1 MQPIPC
7 KGSIPSIYLHNVL
20 KFLLGCVYSLLLNY
34 TMMKNFT
41 LILLVISAASFSS
54 KAQIFT
60 DNFDS
65 YTVGQGLVAQN
76 PTDWDTWTPST
87 PGEDVLVS
95 DANSNSGNNSLYF
108 SSVGGGP
115 EDIILR
121 FDQVYNSGNFTL
133 EANFYVESGKG
144 AYFNLQE
151 TFVVGGVWAIDCF
164 MLDDGTLKL
173 SNSSTPYLTT
183 VYPTGQWF
191 NLRLEIDLTAN
202 VWELF
207 LDNVSQGSFS
217 NPTGSIGILDLYPT
231 NPTSEG
237 GNNQSGFYVD
247 DVSYDHIP
255 ASLPPVNGGVT
266 FVNAISGIL
275 GQSLD
280 VSGTVRNLGSDPITS
295 FDIEYEYN
303 GVPVTESV
311 GPISLASLATYDHTF
326 STPVTLVAGANPLSI
341 TISNVNGA
349 GPDADASDD
358 MKTITVD
365 DPVVPGAGKLV
376 IGEEGTGTWCGW
388 CPRGAVAMEEMATKY
403 DGFWQGIAVHNADP
417 MAVADYDAGLGALIS
432 GYPSAIVDRGADID
446 PSAMEIDFLQRIV
459 IDPRATMSTGANY
472 NATTGVLDVSL
483 TVDWASSATGS
494 YKIACVLVED
504 GVTGTGSGYAQ
515 SNYYSFS
522 SNDIPLVGAGLDW
535 QAAANPVPAS
545 LMVYDHVARAICPS
559 FDGHAGFPGSISA
572 SDQHVFN
579 FEFEVDAA
587 WDDTKMH
594 IVGLL
599 IDPSGRIDNGSTSSI
614 ADAVTAGFTAG
625 DIVSCGAPT
634 VINGVSSIRTLE
646 IFPNPARTNVTVK
659 IGLEESNNVIVDV
672 FDISGKI
679 VASQAYDQLEGT
691 HFLDMDISG
700 FASGMYT
707 VNVQA
712 GEFITT
718 RSLIVE

>member
-1 MQPIPC
+1 MM
-7 KGSIPSIYLHNVL
+7 K
-20 KFLLGCVYSLLLNY
+20 KFTILLLA
-34 TMMKNFT
+34 FA
-41 LILLVISAASFSS
+41 VSFSV

-60 DNFDS
+60 DDFDS
-65 YTVGQGLVAQN
+65 YTAGQGLVAQN

-95 DANSNSGNNSLYF
+95 STNSSSGNNSLYF

-133 EANFYVESGKG
+133 DANFYVESGKG
-144 AYFNLQE
+144 AYFNMQE
-151 TFVVGGVWAIDCF
+151 TFAVGSVWAIDCF

-183 VYPTGQWF
+183 VYPTAQWF

-207 LDNVSQGSFS
+207 IDNVSQGSFS

-247 DVSYDHIP
+247 DVSFDHIP

-266 FVNAISGIL
+266 FVDAISGIL
-275 GQSLD
+275 GQTID

-295 FDIEYEYN
+295 FDVEYDYN
-303 GVPVTESV
+303 GMQVQESI
-311 GPISLASLATYDHTF
+311 GPISLASLATYDHNF
-326 STPVTLVAGANPLSI
+326 ATPVTLVAGANPLSI
-341 TISNVNGA
+341 TVSNVNAA

-358 MKTITVD
+358 VKTITVD

-403 DGFWQGIAVHNADP
+403 DGFWQGIAVHNGDP
-417 MAVADYDAGLGALIS
+417 MTVAAYDAAMPIS
-432 GYPSAIVDRGADID
+432 GYPSAIVDRGTDID
-446 PSAMEIDFLQRIV
+446 PSAMEIDFLQRV
-459 IDPRATMSTGANY
+459 LIDAKATMTTGAIF
-472 NATTGVLDVSL
+472 NATTGLLNVSL
-483 TVDWASSATGS
+483 TVDWASAATGS

-504 GVTGTGSGYAQ
+504 GITGTGSGYAQ

-522 SNDIPLVGAGLDW
+522 SNNIPLVGAGHDW
-535 QAAANPVPAS
+535 QAATNPISAS
-545 LMVYDHVARAICPS
+545 LMTYDHVARAICPS
-559 FDGHAGFPGSISA
+559 FAGYAGFPGSMAA
-572 SDQHVFN
+572 SDQHIFN
-579 FEFEVDAA
+579 FEFTLDPS

-599 IDPSGRIDNGSTSSI
+599 IDPTGMMDNGSTSSI
-614 ADAVTAGFTAG
+614 ADAITAGFTSG
-625 DIVSCGAPT
+625 DVVSCGAT
-634 VINGVSSIRTLE
+634 SVINGISTIRTFD
-646 IFPNPARTNVTVK
+646 IFPNPASTNLTLK
-659 IGLEESNNVIVDV
+659 IGLEDANNVIVDI
-672 FDISGKI
+672 FDISGKT
-679 VASQAYDQLEGT
+679 VATQSYDQLEGT
-691 HFLDMDISG
+691 HFLDMDISN